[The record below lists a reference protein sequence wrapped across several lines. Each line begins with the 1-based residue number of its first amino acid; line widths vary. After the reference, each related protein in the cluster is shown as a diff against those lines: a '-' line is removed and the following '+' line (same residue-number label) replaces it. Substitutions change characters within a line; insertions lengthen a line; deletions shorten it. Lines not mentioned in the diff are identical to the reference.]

1 MPALRLLCV
10 GCSNY
15 APLRGLLGEQDPA
28 VEWVEAPF
36 GQVYPTL
43 LDEGHDAWREAPD
56 VCLVWTLPHRVS
68 AGFAARLAG
77 QVVPTEQILA
87 EVDALAAAVRQA
99 AARARVA
106 TLVMSWALPPDERGL
121 GCGDWVAAD
130 GLAPTVAR
138 MNLRLAERLA
148 DVPSVSILDFARC
161 LAVGGRRAF
170 DPKLWMLG
178 KIPFGRAVFEE
189 VAAEVLA
196 AVGAAAGRA
205 RKLLVLDLDDTL
217 WGGIVGDDGWEQLQ
231 VGGTSAIGEAYSA
244 FQHEIK
250 RLARRGVILAVC
262 SKNDERVALEALDR
276 HPEMVIRRGDL
287 AAWRIN
293 WGDKAENIRALV
305 AELNLGLAA
314 TVFIDDSPAE
324 RARVREALPEV
335 LVPEWP
341 TDPARYVP
349 ALRGLRCFDTWRITD
364 EDRARAASYAA
375 ERQRR
380 EVRATAQTL
389 DEWLARLELQV
400 ESGSLSAADLPRAAQ
415 LINKTNQ
422 FNLTTRRMSER
433 ELAAL
438 AEQPG
443 VRVLTFRVRDRFG
456 EYGLTGLASMHIDG
470 DAGRI
475 EDFVLS
481 CRVMGRGVEQRML
494 ARLRDEALAHGCARL
509 IARYVPTARNG
520 PCRSFLS
527 ASGFRA
533 SGDLE
538 WELEVGA
545 ASPVGAGAL
554 EAVTR

>member
-15 APLRGLLGEQDPA
+15 APLRGLLREQDPA
-28 VEWVEAPF
+28 LEWVEAPF
-36 GQVYPTL
+36 GQVYPAL
-43 LDEGHDAWREAPD
+43 LDAGHDAWRQPPD

-77 QVVPTEQILA
+77 KAVPTEQILA
-87 EVDALAAAVRQA
+87 EVDELAAAVRQA
-99 AARARVA
+99 AGRARLA
-106 TLVMSWALPPDERGL
+106 TLVLSWALPPDERGF
-121 GCGDWVAAD
+121 GCGDWIAAD

-148 DVPSVSILDFARC
+148 DVPSVSLLDFARC
-161 LAVGGRRAF
+161 LTASGRRAF
-170 DPKLWMLG
+170 DSKLWMLG
-178 KIPFGRAVFEE
+178 KIPFGRGVFEE

-196 AVGAAAGRA
+196 AVGAAMGRT

-231 VGGTSAIGEAYSA
+231 VGGASAVGEAYSA
-244 FQHEIK
+244 FQHEIQ
-250 RLARRGVILAVC
+250 RLARRGVVLAVC
-262 SKNDERVALEALDR
+262 SKNDEHVALEALDR

-341 TDPARYVP
+341 ADPARYAS
-349 ALRGLRCFDTWRITD
+349 ALRALRCFDTWRITE
-364 EDRARAASYAA
+364 EDRTRAASYAA

-389 DEWLARLELQV
+389 DEWLGRLELEV
-400 ESGSLSAADLPRAAQ
+400 EGRPLSSADLPRAAQ
-415 LINKTNQ
+415 LLNKTNQ

-433 ELAAL
+433 ELAGL

-443 VRVLTFRVRDRFG
+443 VRVFTFRVRDRFG
-456 EYGLTGLASMHIDG
+456 EYGLTGLASLRVDG
-470 DAGRI
+470 DAARI

-481 CRVMGRGVEQRML
+481 CRVMGRGVEQQML
-494 ARLRDEALAHGCARL
+494 ARLRDEALARGFTRL
-509 IARYVPTARNG
+509 LARYVPTAKNG
-520 PCRSFLS
+520 PCRSFLPD
-527 ASGFRA
+527 SGFRA
-533 SGDLE
+533 TGEPE
-538 WELEVGA
+538 WELELA
-545 ASPVGAGAL
+545 AAAPVGAGAL